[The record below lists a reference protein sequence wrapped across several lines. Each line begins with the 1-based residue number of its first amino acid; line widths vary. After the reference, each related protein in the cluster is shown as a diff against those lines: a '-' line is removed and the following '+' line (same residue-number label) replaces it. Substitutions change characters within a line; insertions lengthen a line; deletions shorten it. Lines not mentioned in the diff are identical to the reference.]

1 LKEDE
6 KMDNLAIKGGKPASE
21 KRIPIAKP
29 VFPEETI
36 ADIAEVLKSGYLV
49 QGPRVAQFEEEFK
62 QKVSA
67 KYAYAVSSGTA
78 ALHVCYMSLL
88 KPGDEVIV
96 PDFTF
101 MSTASMVIFAGGR
114 PVFADINEE
123 TLTIDPEDV
132 KEKLTAKTKVIAP
145 VHLFGNGADMKAL
158 SEIAEDHD
166 LYLVNDAAQAHGT
179 RIDGNDAGSFDDL
192 NCFSFYATKTITTGE
207 GGLVTTNNE
216 RLCEK
221 GRLIRHQGQP
231 RRYYHEMLGFNYRM
245 TEIAAAIGLDQL
257 KVIDEFLAKR
267 KQNAKALTKGI
278 NRISGLKP
286 QKVNRGVDH
295 SFSYYTIIMDPNRFK
310 CSRDQ
315 YVEALNAENIES
327 IVYYPVPLTKQ
338 PALKDY
344 ARRQQCQVAEEM
356 SKRVFSIPVHPSL
369 SEEDLRKVLLALEK
383 VSSYYGK

>member
-1 LKEDE
+1 
-6 KMDNLAIKGGKPASE
+6 MDKLAINGGKPVSE
-21 KRIPIAKP
+21 KKIPIAKP

-36 ADIAEVLKSGYLV
+36 TDIAKVLKSGYLV

-62 QKVSA
+62 RKVGA
-67 KYAYAVSSGTA
+67 KYAYAVNSGTA
-78 ALHVCYMSLL
+78 ALHICYMSLL
-88 KPGDEVIV
+88 KPEDEVIV

-114 PVFADINEE
+114 PVFADIDKE

-132 KEKLTAKTKVIAP
+132 KEKLTARTKVIAP

-166 LYLVNDAAQAHGT
+166 LCLVNDAAQAHGT
-179 RIDGNDAGSFDDL
+179 RIDGKDVGSFDDL

-216 RLCEK
+216 KLCEK

-231 RRYYHEMLGFNYRM
+231 SRYYHEVLGFNYRM
-245 TEIAAAIGLDQL
+245 TEITAAIGLNQL
-257 KVIDEFLAKR
+257 KVIDDFLVKR
-267 KQNAKALTKGI
+267 RRNAEVLTKGVNQI
-278 NRISGLKP
+278 TGLKT
-286 QKVNRGVDH
+286 QKVGRGVDH
-295 SFSYYTIIMDPNRFK
+295 SFSYYTVIMYLKEFK

-315 YVEALNAENIES
+315 YVEALNAENVES
-327 IVYYPVPLTKQ
+327 IVYYPIPLSKQ
-338 PALKDY
+338 PTLKDY
-344 ARRQQCQVAEEM
+344 SRGQRCPIAEEM

-369 SEEDLRKVLLALEK
+369 SEEDLKKILQALEK
-383 VSSYYGK
+383 VSSHFQR